1 MQTHWIYM
9 LHRSLKNKNPLLLF
23 FSSRNFQDS
32 DREDDDDVS
41 DEVDDDI
48 PDKDSDD
55 ESDDDKNSG
64 TATQPRQRK
73 IRRDDWIWNR
83 QKNLEIRTLLKLVAV
98 FRFCGVA
105 AVLSFAISR
114 HFNTGGWQLWI
125 PKNSKKIII

>member
-1 MQTHWIYM
+1 M

-41 DEVDDDI
+41 DEDDDDI

-73 IRRDDWIWNR
+73 IRRDD
-83 QKNLEIRTLLKLVAV
+83 
-98 FRFCGVA
+98 
-105 AVLSFAISR
+105 
-114 HFNTGGWQLWI
+114 
-125 PKNSKKIII
+125 